1 MKSRSK
7 ELLERSLAA
16 MVSAIEIYNKP
27 DFAYRA
33 ESFTIL
39 AVNAW
44 ELLLKAKWLG
54 DHKNKLSSLY
64 IHYGGGAKRLR
75 FKKTPAGNPY
85 THGLDYLANKLREN
99 GSLDERARLNLR
111 ILAELRDSSVH
122 FYHNNPRFSET
133 VHEICAAA
141 VKNFHAAAFDW
152 FGEDFSRFNFFLMPL
167 AFVGG
172 ASNFEA
178 IILGPEEKRIV
189 RFIAAADSNDI
200 DASSR
205 YSVAVNV
212 ELRFVKSQAKDAAA
226 VRLTNDPSAPALR
239 FTEEQIRLRY
249 PFSYDELTAQCKS
262 RYSDFKADRKYHD
275 LRKSL
280 QTDSRYAHV
289 RLLDPKNAKS
299 SQKTFYSSGILER
312 LDQHYTRKL

>member
-27 DFAYRA
+27 NFAYRA

-64 IHYGGGAKRLR
+64 VHLGGGAKRRR

-99 GSLDERARLNLR
+99 DFLDEKARLNLK

-122 FYHNNPRFSET
+122 FYHDNPRFAER
-133 VHEICAAA
+133 VHEICVAT

-152 FGEDFSRFNFFLMPL
+152 FGEDLSRFNFFLMPL
-167 AFVGG
+167 AFIG
-172 ASNFEA
+172 AANNFEA
-178 IILGPEEKRIV
+178 IVLGPEEKRLV
-189 RFIAAADSNDI
+189 RHIGTLDSNDI
-200 DASSR
+200 DPSSR
-205 YSVAVNV
+205 YSVTVSM
-212 ELRFVKSQAKDAAA
+212 ELRFVKSQAKDATA
-226 VRLTNDPSAPALR
+226 VRLTNDPSAPAVR
-239 FTEEQIRLRY
+239 FTEEQVRLRY
-249 PFSYDELTAQCKS
+249 PLSYYELTALCKS
-262 RYSDFKADRKYHD
+262 RYSDFKADRKYHNV
-275 LRKSL
+275 RKTL
-280 QTDSRYAHV
+280 EVDSRYAHV
-289 RLLDPKNAKS
+289 RHLDPKNTKS
-299 SQKTFYSSGILER
+299 LKKTFYSTAILEK
-312 LDQHYTRKL
+312 LDGHYARKS